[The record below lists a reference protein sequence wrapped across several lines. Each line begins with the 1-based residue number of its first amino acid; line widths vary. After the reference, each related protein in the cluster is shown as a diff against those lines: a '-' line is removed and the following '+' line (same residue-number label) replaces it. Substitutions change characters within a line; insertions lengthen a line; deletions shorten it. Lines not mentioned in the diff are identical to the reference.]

1 MLRLHT
7 FGSCLLTRDGAR
19 VDALF
24 GQRKALAPWMTTRKL
39 RIDGPRWRVAF
50 GRQPENSMG
59 PDLLRSWMF
68 PALMSTAVAFAAATT
83 DLTITDARGAQ
94 VVVTGATIDYGGLL
108 ATDKATDGI
117 RVLQGEGLVLLK
129 WSTVDTLRVT
139 KVDES
144 VRPPRIDLEVVLRN
158 RKRVP
163 ATLLRKGRMQLL
175 GKTDLGDYAIG
186 LDKIRVIVPVR

>member
-1 MLRLHT
+1 
-7 FGSCLLTRDGAR
+7 
-19 VDALF
+19 
-24 GQRKALAPWMTTRKL
+24 
-39 RIDGPRWRVAF
+39 
-50 GRQPENSMG
+50 MG
-59 PDLLRSWMF
+59 PDLLRSWMI
-68 PALMSTAVAFAAATT
+68 PALMSAAVSFAATTT

-94 VVVTGATIDYGGLL
+94 VVVTGAAIDYGGLV

-117 RVLQGEGLVLLK
+117 RVLQGEGIVLLK
-129 WSTVDTLRVT
+129 WSTVDTLKVT

-175 GKTDLGDYAIG
+175 GKTELGDYAIS
-186 LDKIRVIVPVR
+186 LDKIRMIVPVR

>member
-1 MLRLHT
+1 
-7 FGSCLLTRDGAR
+7 
-19 VDALF
+19 
-24 GQRKALAPWMTTRKL
+24 
-39 RIDGPRWRVAF
+39 
-50 GRQPENSMG
+50 MG

-117 RVLQGEGLVLLK
+117 RVLQGEGIVLLK